1 MFSGAKLRQKCI
13 ILPFF
18 RINLSHC
25 ELYNLREDMM
35 EQHNVISDN
44 ASMAEEMKNTLLQWL
59 KDSGAKMPV
68 PDPEYSPEERQKF
81 LVKERKKILDE
92 QNRKRDARLK
102 DDYQPNKTWW
112 GSQAMDD

>member
-1 MFSGAKLRQKCI
+1 
-13 ILPFF
+13 
-18 RINLSHC
+18 
-25 ELYNLREDMM
+25 MM

-81 LVKERKKILDE
+81 LVKERKKILDD

-112 GSQAMDD
+112 GSQAIDD